1 MAEVG
6 RQNAELAARITESLG
21 QARAGA
27 QTSSQEAEAV
37 AAAAAEQLRAI
48 QDLAHGA
55 TELSSLAE
63 QLSQALRFIRGGNGH
78 P

>member
-1 MAEVG
+1 M
-6 RQNAELAARITESLG
+6 THSLG
-21 QARAGA
+21 EARAGA
-27 QTSSQEAEAV
+27 QKSSQEAESV

-48 QDLAHGA
+48 QDLAQGA
-55 TELSSLAE
+55 HELSNLAE

>member
-1 MAEVG
+1 V
-6 RQNAELAARITESLG
+6 ELAAKITESLL
-21 QARAGA
+21 QARGGA

-55 TELSSLAE
+55 AELSALAE